1 MVGRAV
7 VLVGVDGRTG
17 SLVGTVLADVTER
30 LFWTVAA
37 GDFLVVNGEVV
48 VTSNCV
54 VVTGAAV
61 EGVAGN
67 MLGGGRV
74 GTTVSG
80 LALD

>member
-17 SLVGTVLADVTER
+17 SPVGTVLADVNEG

-61 EGVAGN
+61 EGVTGN
-67 MLGGGRV
+67 VLGSGSV

>member
-17 SLVGTVLADVTER
+17 SLVGTVLADVNER

-67 MLGGGRV
+67 VLGGGRV